1 MNSQI
6 ETGTPYL
13 LYKDACNRK
22 SNQNNLG
29 TIKSSNLCTEI
40 IEYSNHEE
48 TAVCNLASIS
58 LPSCL
63 VEKDLSQMNL
73 TIYTKEGCC
82 YCDYTKKLCDKRN
95 INYTLKDF
103 SEFVKED
110 ESVKITFPRILNN
123 DQMIGGYTELVEYL
137 KPTMDYN
144 KLKDLAKV
152 LTYNLNKI
160 IDYNYYPTPET
171 ERSNMR
177 HRPIGLG
184 VQGLAN
190 VFYSMKTQFG
200 SDESKEINQKIF
212 ESIYFGS
219 MEASMEIARDR
230 SKLMERYMVWKNQIT
245 DAAIYQ
251 DFVSSDEYNHIINK
265 LGNILPN

>member
-1 MNSQI
+1 
-6 ETGTPYL
+6 
-13 LYKDACNRK
+13 
-22 SNQNNLG
+22 
-29 TIKSSNLCTEI
+29 
-40 IEYSNHEE
+40 
-48 TAVCNLASIS
+48 
-58 LPSCL
+58 
-63 VEKDLSQMNL
+63 
-73 TIYTKEGCC
+73 
-82 YCDYTKKLCDKRN
+82 
-95 INYTLKDF
+95 
-103 SEFVKED
+103 
-110 ESVKITFPRILNN
+110 
-123 DQMIGGYTELVEYL
+123 
-137 KPTMDYN
+137 MDYI

-230 SKLMERYMVWKNQIT
+230 SKLMERYGLEKSNYRW
-245 DAAIYQ
+245 IYQ
-251 DFVSSDEYNHIINK
+251 DFISV
-265 LGNILPN
+265 

>member
-1 MNSQI
+1 M
-6 ETGTPYL
+6 
-13 LYKDACNRK
+13 
-22 SNQNNLG
+22 
-29 TIKSSNLCTEI
+29 
-40 IEYSNHEE
+40 
-48 TAVCNLASIS
+48 
-58 LPSCL
+58 
-63 VEKDLSQMNL
+63 
-73 TIYTKEGCC
+73 
-82 YCDYTKKLCDKRN
+82 
-95 INYTLKDF
+95 
-103 SEFVKED
+103 
-110 ESVKITFPRILNN
+110 
-123 DQMIGGYTELVEYL
+123 
-137 KPTMDYN
+137 
-144 KLKDLAKV
+144 
-152 LTYNLNKI
+152 NKI

-251 DFVSSDEYNHIINK
+251 DFVSSDEYNDLINK
-265 LGNILPN
+265 LGRILPKEIEREEYLGTYSSYIGSELYNGKFQFDLWDHKVDDSLHNWSLLREEVKKYGVK